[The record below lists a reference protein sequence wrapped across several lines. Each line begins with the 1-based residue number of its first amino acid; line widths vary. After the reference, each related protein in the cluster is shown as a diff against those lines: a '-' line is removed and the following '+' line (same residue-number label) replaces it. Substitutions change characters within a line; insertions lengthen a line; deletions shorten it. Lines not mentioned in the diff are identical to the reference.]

1 MYLVIMVFKLVKCQ
15 KEYYEFI
22 RLLRTDPRIKSAFIS
37 QKEITKD
44 EQEKY
49 MKIYQDDYY
58 ICLNEGNPVG
68 FIGIVSNDI
77 RLAVSPEF
85 QNKGIASFML
95 KEINLMRD
103 DYEVK
108 IKSDNISSINFFKK
122 NGFIEKE
129 RQFINNDEVVIMQK
143 IK

>member
-1 MYLVIMVFKLVKCQ
+1 MVFKLVKCQ